1 MTSKTP
7 SNYIFTHSKG
17 KFNFK
22 NPELYFK
29 DLPHSTFAKEIAY
42 ALSNICR
49 YGGHCDRF
57 YSVLHHTLLGYQTL
71 VDMRVPITA
80 RIKEDLKVTTE
91 QSERVFHYAVVLWLL
106 HDASEAYLCDIPS
119 PLKALLPEYSSLE
132 ELVESAINDTYFS
145 TRAGSTCCSDDLHYA
160 KNLAHIMDMA
170 MLCAEKKLL
179 VSDLEDWHRL
189 GDFLKE
195 DFNRSLANQAHYNLK
210 WWIASK
216 EASIYYTALGGRFKS
231 DDETGNRDTLS
242 HLLNLLNYPR
252 DLSRSL
258 PTLL

>member
-1 MTSKTP
+1 MTSETP
-7 SNYIFTHSKG
+7 SNYIFTQSKG

-29 DLPHSTFAKEIAY
+29 DLPHSSFAKEIAY
-42 ALSNICR
+42 ALSNLCR

-71 VDMRVPITA
+71 VDMIVPITD
-80 RIKEDLKVTTE
+80 RIKDDLKVTTE
-91 QSERVFHYAVVLWLL
+91 QSQRVFHYAVVLWLL
-106 HDASEAYLCDIPS
+106 HDASEAYLCDVPS
-119 PLKALLPEYSSLE
+119 PLKAFLPDYSKLE
-132 ELVESAINDTYFS
+132 ESVESAINDIYFS
-145 TRAGSTCCSDDLHYA
+145 TRAGSTCCSDDFHYA

-179 VSDLEDWHRL
+179 ISDLEDWYGL

-195 DFNRSLANQAHYNLK
+195 DFNRSIASQALYNLK
-210 WWIASK
+210 WWIASN
-216 EASIYYTALGGRFKS
+216 ESSIYYTALGGRFKS
-231 DDETGNRDTLS
+231 DDETGNRDTLFY
-242 HLLNLLNYPR
+242 LLNTINYPR
-252 DLSRSL
+252 DISRSL